1 MIGTFKKF
9 LFILL
14 PSIFFVFLTFIFNTY
29 FAKHDIPQLY
39 RTNFDIFPNLESL
52 DVTPY
57 SSSFNQ
63 ILSEFR
69 INDSGGIIPRNAME
83 AYQIFTKNFEIFT
96 DLSLLPKT
104 INSEKN
110 NKKYSSLISE
120 IKHTSS
126 TNRLY
131 GYILNTNPEETKDFL
146 IYFFN
151 SINDKVHEDIVKKY
165 KNSMKQFK
173 NQKLLLE
180 TQAKISL
187 DRDLL
192 FLESLTLLDES
203 EKEEISK
210 NNLQNAGISSLI
222 MPNYNGSIDTL
233 AKFYQNVKLSQ
244 RFDLINPKITEID
257 NIIIYYE
264 KNLNFI
270 EEYYKNT
277 MKNKFVSYTIFSSEK
292 VNRFKLHADNIT
304 NYLISII
311 FGCIVGFV
319 LLQIYSRKF
328 YY

>member
-210 NNLQNAGISSLI
+210 NNLQNAGIS
-222 MPNYNGSIDTL
+222 
-233 AKFYQNVKLSQ
+233 
-244 RFDLINPKITEID
+244 
-257 NIIIYYE
+257 
-264 KNLNFI
+264 
-270 EEYYKNT
+270 
-277 MKNKFVSYTIFSSEK
+277 
-292 VNRFKLHADNIT
+292 
-304 NYLISII
+304 
-311 FGCIVGFV
+311 
-319 LLQIYSRKF
+319 
-328 YY
+328 